1 MEKNM
6 LEELKFKFIKFAN
19 KEYYDKLI
27 SNVALE
33 VYTKNL
39 DKLQF
44 FKKYSED
51 FAKDFII
58 DIDNKIK
65 EFFYNDLKNV
75 NYDNLKKRIYT
86 INKKS
91 QESVIKKLIDD
102 NEFETLKNI
111 IVNKDKISRVY
122 ELSKEIFLP
131 RFSEEQEEI
140 VNLKSKELLLS
151 KIISLDNTGI
161 VLNEYLK
168 QILGAIDEK
177 VKYKEDY
184 FQKVLNNAENPL
196 FFNKKELENIFN
208 INVSKETILD
218 FINKEENKLYLSK
231 SNHPKMLLVILD
243 YLEIDKFEQYELIK
257 NKIDN
262 EYIIKIFC
270 LNNNLEELL
279 IKEKSLLIND
289 NKSIN
294 ISDYSNEKTNIL
306 IESLIDIN
314 NVSNYK
320 TKGALIEKLN
330 EHIPIKLTLE
340 DFDVKYSQVEKY
352 CLKDINESD
361 FNDLIKEKENYI
373 IQKLDDKLRN
383 FG

>member
-1 MEKNM
+1 M

-75 NYDNLKKRIYT
+75 NYDNLKKRIHI
-86 INKKS
+86 INKES

-122 ELSKEIFLP
+122 EISKEIFLP
-131 RFSEEQEEI
+131 KFSKEQEEI

>member
-1 MEKNM
+1 M

-39 DKLQF
+39 DKHQF

-58 DIDNKIK
+58 NIDDKIK
-65 EFFYNDLKNV
+65 GFIYNDLKNG
-75 NYDNLKKRIYT
+75 NYDNLKKGIHT
-86 INKKS
+86 ISKGF
-91 QESVIKKLIDD
+91 QESVIKKLVDD
-102 NEFETLKNI
+102 NEFEALKNI

-122 ELSKEIFLP
+122 EVSKEIFLP

-262 EYIIKIFC
+262 EYIIKNFC

-320 TKGALIEKLN
+320 TKGTLIEKLN

>member
-1 MEKNM
+1 M

-65 EFFYNDLKNV
+65 EFIYNDLKNGI
-75 NYDNLKKRIYT
+75 YDNLKKGIHT
-86 INKKS
+86 ISKGF

-102 NEFETLKNI
+102 NEFEALKNI
-111 IVNKDKISRVY
+111 IVDKDKISISRVY
-122 ELSKEIFLP
+122 EVSKEIFLP

-218 FINKEENKLYLSK
+218 FINKEDNKLYLSK

-243 YLEIDKFEQYELIK
+243 YLEIDKFKQYELIK

-262 EYIIKIFC
+262 EYIIKNFC

-340 DFDVKYSQVEKY
+340 DFNVKYSQVEKY

-373 IQKLDDKLRN
+373 IQKLDDKLRS

>member
-1 MEKNM
+1 M

-39 DKLQF
+39 DKHQF

-58 DIDNKIK
+58 NIDDKIK
-65 EFFYNDLKNV
+65 GFIYNDLKNGI
-75 NYDNLKKRIYT
+75 YDNLKKGIYT
-86 INKKS
+86 INKES

-102 NEFETLKNI
+102 NEFEALKNI
-111 IVNKDKISRVY
+111 IVDKDKISISRVY
-122 ELSKEIFLP
+122 EVSKEIFLP

-177 VKYKEDY
+177 VKYKENY

-243 YLEIDKFEQYELIK
+243 YLEIDKFKQYELIK

-262 EYIIKIFC
+262 EYIIKNFC

-340 DFDVKYSQVEKY
+340 DFNVKYSQVEKY

>member
-1 MEKNM
+1 M

-39 DKLQF
+39 DKHQF

-58 DIDNKIK
+58 NIDDKIK
-65 EFFYNDLKNV
+65 GFIYNDLKNGI
-75 NYDNLKKRIYT
+75 YDNLKKGIYT
-86 INKKS
+86 INKES

-102 NEFETLKNI
+102 NEFEALKNI
-111 IVNKDKISRVY
+111 IVDKDKISISRLY
-122 ELSKEIFLP
+122 EVSKEIFLP

-262 EYIIKIFC
+262 EYIIKNFC

-320 TKGALIEKLN
+320 IKGALIEKLN

>member
-1 MEKNM
+1 M

-39 DKLQF
+39 DKHQF

-51 FAKDFII
+51 FAKDFIVN
-58 DIDNKIK
+58 IDNKIK
-65 EFFYNDLKNV
+65 GFIYNDLKNG
-75 NYDNLKKRIYT
+75 NYDNLKKGIHT
-86 INKKS
+86 ISKGF

-102 NEFETLKNI
+102 NEFEALKNI

-122 ELSKEIFLP
+122 EVSKEIFLP

-262 EYIIKIFC
+262 EYIIKNFC

>member
-1 MEKNM
+1 M

-39 DKLQF
+39 DKHQF

-51 FAKDFII
+51 FAKDFIVN
-58 DIDNKIK
+58 IDNKIK
-65 EFFYNDLKNV
+65 GFIYNDLKNG
-75 NYDNLKKRIYT
+75 NYDNLKKGIHT
-86 INKKS
+86 ISKGF
-91 QESVIKKLIDD
+91 QESVIKKLVDD
-102 NEFETLKNI
+102 NEFEALKNI

-122 ELSKEIFLP
+122 EVSKEIFLP

-262 EYIIKIFC
+262 EYIIKNFC

>member
-1 MEKNM
+1 M

-39 DKLQF
+39 DKHQF

-58 DIDNKIK
+58 NIDDKIK
-65 EFFYNDLKNV
+65 GFIYNDLKNGI
-75 NYDNLKKRIYT
+75 YDNLKKGIHT
-86 INKKS
+86 ISKGF

-102 NEFETLKNI
+102 NEFEALKNI

-122 ELSKEIFLP
+122 EVSKEIFLP

-262 EYIIKIFC
+262 EYIIKNFC

-340 DFDVKYSQVEKY
+340 DFNVKYSQVEKY

>member
-1 MEKNM
+1 M

-39 DKLQF
+39 DKHQF

-51 FAKDFII
+51 FAKDFIVN
-58 DIDNKIK
+58 IDNKIK
-65 EFFYNDLKNV
+65 GFIYNDLKNG
-75 NYDNLKKRIYT
+75 NYDNLKKGIHT
-86 INKKS
+86 ISKGF
-91 QESVIKKLIDD
+91 QESVIKKLVDD
-102 NEFETLKNI
+102 NEFEALKNI

-122 ELSKEIFLP
+122 EVSKEIFLP

-177 VKYKEDY
+177 VKYKEY
-184 FQKVLNNAENPL
+184 YWQKVLNNAENPL

-243 YLEIDKFEQYELIK
+243 YLEIDKFEQYEFIK

-262 EYIIKIFC
+262 EYIIKNFC
-270 LNNNLEELL
+270 FNNNLEDLL

-320 TKGALIEKLN
+320 IKNTLIEKLN
-330 EHIPIKLTLE
+330 EHIPIKLTSE
-340 DFDVKYSQVEKY
+340 DFNVKYSQVEKY
-352 CLKDINESD
+352 YLKDINEKE
-361 FNDLIKEKENYI
+361 FNELIKEKEDYI
-373 IQKLDDKLRN
+373 IQKLSDKIRDL
-383 FG
+383 

>member
-1 MEKNM
+1 M

-39 DKLQF
+39 DKYQF

-51 FAKDFII
+51 FAEDFII
-58 DIDNKIK
+58 NIDDKIK
-65 EFFYNDLKNV
+65 GFIYNDLKNGI
-75 NYDNLKKRIYT
+75 YDNLKKGIYT
-86 INKKS
+86 INKES
-91 QESVIKKLIDD
+91 QESVIKRLIDD
-102 NEFETLKNI
+102 NEFEALKNI
-111 IVNKDKISRVY
+111 IVDKDKISISRVY
-122 ELSKEIFLP
+122 EVSKEIFLP

-262 EYIIKIFC
+262 EYIIKNFC

-340 DFDVKYSQVEKY
+340 DFNVKYSQVEKY

-373 IQKLDDKLRN
+373 IQKLDDKLRS

>member
-1 MEKNM
+1 M

-65 EFFYNDLKNV
+65 EFIYNDLKNGI
-75 NYDNLKKRIYT
+75 YDNLKKGIHT
-86 INKKS
+86 ISKGF

-102 NEFETLKNI
+102 NEFEALKNI
-111 IVNKDKISRVY
+111 IVDKDKISISRVY
-122 ELSKEIFLP
+122 EVSKEIFLP

-262 EYIIKIFC
+262 EYIIKNFC

>member
-1 MEKNM
+1 M

-39 DKLQF
+39 DKYQF

-51 FAKDFII
+51 FAKDFIVN
-58 DIDNKIK
+58 IDNKIK
-65 EFFYNDLKNV
+65 GFIYNDLKNGI
-75 NYDNLKKRIYT
+75 YDNLKKGIHT
-86 INKKS
+86 ISKGF
-91 QESVIKKLIDD
+91 QESVIKKLVDD
-102 NEFETLKNI
+102 NEFEALKNI

-122 ELSKEIFLP
+122 EVSKEIFLP

-184 FQKVLNNAENPL
+184 FQKVLNNVENPL

-243 YLEIDKFEQYELIK
+243 YLEIDKFKQYELIK

-262 EYIIKIFC
+262 EYIIKNFC

-320 TKGALIEKLN
+320 TKGTLIEKLN

>member
-1 MEKNM
+1 M

-39 DKLQF
+39 DKHQF

-58 DIDNKIK
+58 NIDDKIK
-65 EFFYNDLKNV
+65 GFIYNDLKNG
-75 NYDNLKKRIYT
+75 NYDNLKKGIHT
-86 INKKS
+86 ISKGF
-91 QESVIKKLIDD
+91 QESVIKKLVDD
-102 NEFETLKNI
+102 NEFEALKNI

-122 ELSKEIFLP
+122 EVSKEIFLP

-243 YLEIDKFEQYELIK
+243 YLEIDKFKQYELIK

-262 EYIIKIFC
+262 EYIIKNFC

>member
-1 MEKNM
+1 M

-65 EFFYNDLKNV
+65 EFIYNDLKNGI
-75 NYDNLKKRIYT
+75 YDNLKKRIYI
-86 INKKS
+86 INKES

-122 ELSKEIFLP
+122 EISKEIFLP
-131 RFSEEQEEI
+131 KFSEEQEEI

>member
-1 MEKNM
+1 M

-39 DKLQF
+39 DKHQF

-58 DIDNKIK
+58 NIDDKIK
-65 EFFYNDLKNV
+65 GFIYNDLKNGI
-75 NYDNLKKRIYT
+75 YDNLKKGIYT
-86 INKKS
+86 INKES

-102 NEFETLKNI
+102 NEFEALKNI
-111 IVNKDKISRVY
+111 IVDKDKISISRVY
-122 ELSKEIFLP
+122 EVSKEIFLP

-243 YLEIDKFEQYELIK
+243 YLEIDKFKQYELIK

-262 EYIIKIFC
+262 EYIIKNFC

>member
-1 MEKNM
+1 M

-39 DKLQF
+39 DKHQF

-58 DIDNKIK
+58 NIDDKIK
-65 EFFYNDLKNV
+65 GFIYNDLKNGI
-75 NYDNLKKRIYT
+75 YDNLKKGIYT
-86 INKKS
+86 INKES

-102 NEFETLKNI
+102 NEFEALKNI
-111 IVNKDKISRVY
+111 IVDKDKISISRVY
-122 ELSKEIFLP
+122 EVSKEIFLP

-243 YLEIDKFEQYELIK
+243 YLEIDKFKQYELIK

-262 EYIIKIFC
+262 EYIIKNFC

-340 DFDVKYSQVEKY
+340 DFNVKYSQVEKY

>member
-1 MEKNM
+1 M

-39 DKLQF
+39 DKHQF

-58 DIDNKIK
+58 NIDDKIK
-65 EFFYNDLKNV
+65 GFIYNDLKNGI
-75 NYDNLKKRIYT
+75 YDNLKKGIYT
-86 INKKS
+86 INKES
-91 QESVIKKLIDD
+91 QESVIKRLIDD
-102 NEFETLKNI
+102 NEFEALKNI
-111 IVNKDKISRVY
+111 IVDKDKISISRVY
-122 ELSKEIFLP
+122 EVSKEIFLP

-177 VKYKEDY
+177 VKYKENY

-262 EYIIKIFC
+262 EYIIKNFC

>member
-1 MEKNM
+1 M

-65 EFFYNDLKNV
+65 EFIYNDLKNGI
-75 NYDNLKKRIYT
+75 YDNLKKGIHT
-86 INKKS
+86 ISKS
-91 QESVIKKLIDD
+91 FQESVIKKLIDD

-122 ELSKEIFLP
+122 EISKEIFLP
-131 RFSEEQEEI
+131 KFSKEQEEI

-262 EYIIKIFC
+262 EYIIKNFC

-340 DFDVKYSQVEKY
+340 DFDVKYSQVKKY

>member
-1 MEKNM
+1 M
-6 LEELKFKFIKFAN
+6 
-19 KEYYDKLI
+19 
-27 SNVALE
+27 
-33 VYTKNL
+33 
-39 DKLQF
+39 
-44 FKKYSED
+44 
-51 FAKDFII
+51 
-58 DIDNKIK
+58 
-65 EFFYNDLKNV
+65 
-75 NYDNLKKRIYT
+75 
-86 INKKS
+86 
-91 QESVIKKLIDD
+91 
-102 NEFETLKNI
+102 
-111 IVNKDKISRVY
+111 
-122 ELSKEIFLP
+122 
-131 RFSEEQEEI
+131 
-140 VNLKSKELLLS
+140 
-151 KIISLDNTGI
+151 
-161 VLNEYLK
+161 
-168 QILGAIDEK
+168 
-177 VKYKEDY
+177 
-184 FQKVLNNAENPL
+184 
-196 FFNKKELENIFN
+196 ENIFN

-262 EYIIKIFC
+262 EYIIKNFC

>member
-1 MEKNM
+1 M

-39 DKLQF
+39 DKHQF

-51 FAKDFII
+51 FAKDFIVN
-58 DIDNKIK
+58 IDNKIK
-65 EFFYNDLKNV
+65 GFIYNDLKNG
-75 NYDNLKKRIYT
+75 NYDNLKKGIHT
-86 INKKS
+86 ISKGF
-91 QESVIKKLIDD
+91 QESVIKKLVDD
-102 NEFETLKNI
+102 NEFEALKNI
-111 IVNKDKISRVY
+111 IVDKDKISISRVY
-122 ELSKEIFLP
+122 EVSKEIFLP

-243 YLEIDKFEQYELIK
+243 YLEIDKFKQYELIK

-262 EYIIKIFC
+262 EYIIKNFC

>member
-1 MEKNM
+1 M

-39 DKLQF
+39 DKYQF

-51 FAKDFII
+51 FAKDFIVN
-58 DIDNKIK
+58 IDNKIK
-65 EFFYNDLKNV
+65 GFIYNDLKNG
-75 NYDNLKKRIYT
+75 NYDNLKKGIHT
-86 INKKS
+86 ISKGF

-102 NEFETLKNI
+102 NEFEALKNI

-122 ELSKEIFLP
+122 EVSKEIFLP

-243 YLEIDKFEQYELIK
+243 YLEIDKFKQYELIK

-262 EYIIKIFC
+262 EYIIKNFC

>member
-1 MEKNM
+1 M

-39 DKLQF
+39 DKHQF

-58 DIDNKIK
+58 NIDDKIK
-65 EFFYNDLKNV
+65 GFIYNDLKNGI
-75 NYDNLKKRIYT
+75 YDNLKKGIYT
-86 INKKS
+86 INKES

-102 NEFETLKNI
+102 NEFEALKNI
-111 IVNKDKISRVY
+111 IVDKDKISISRLY
-122 ELSKEIFLP
+122 EVSKEIFLP

-177 VKYKEDY
+177 VKYKENY

-262 EYIIKIFC
+262 EYIIKNFC

-294 ISDYSNEKTNIL
+294 ISDYSNEKINIL

-340 DFDVKYSQVEKY
+340 DFNVKYSQVEKY

>member
-1 MEKNM
+1 M

-39 DKLQF
+39 DKYQF

-51 FAKDFII
+51 FAKDFIVN
-58 DIDNKIK
+58 IDNKIK
-65 EFFYNDLKNV
+65 GFIYNDLKNG
-75 NYDNLKKRIYT
+75 NYDNLKKGIHT
-86 INKKS
+86 ISKGF
-91 QESVIKKLIDD
+91 QESVIKKLVDD
-102 NEFETLKNI
+102 NEFEALKNI

-122 ELSKEIFLP
+122 EVSKEIFLP

-243 YLEIDKFEQYELIK
+243 YLEIDKFKQYELIK

-262 EYIIKIFC
+262 EYIIKNFC

-320 TKGALIEKLN
+320 TKGTLIEKLN

>member
-1 MEKNM
+1 M

-39 DKLQF
+39 DKHQF

-58 DIDNKIK
+58 NIDDKIK
-65 EFFYNDLKNV
+65 GFIYNDLKNGI
-75 NYDNLKKRIYT
+75 YDNLKKGIYT
-86 INKKS
+86 INKES
-91 QESVIKKLIDD
+91 QESVIKRLIDD
-102 NEFETLKNI
+102 NEFEALKNI
-111 IVNKDKISRVY
+111 IVDKDKISISRVY
-122 ELSKEIFLP
+122 EVSKEIFLP

-243 YLEIDKFEQYELIK
+243 YLEIDKFKQYELIK

-262 EYIIKIFC
+262 EYIIKNFC

-340 DFDVKYSQVEKY
+340 DFNVKYSQVEKY

>member
-1 MEKNM
+1 M

-33 VYTKNL
+33 VYTKKL
-39 DKLQF
+39 DKHQF

-58 DIDNKIK
+58 NIDDKIK
-65 EFFYNDLKNV
+65 GFIYNDLKNGI
-75 NYDNLKKRIYT
+75 YDNLKKGIHT
-86 INKKS
+86 ISKGF

-102 NEFETLKNI
+102 NEFEALKNI
-111 IVNKDKISRVY
+111 IVDKDKISISRVY
-122 ELSKEIFLP
+122 EVSKEIFLP

-262 EYIIKIFC
+262 EYIIKNFC

-320 TKGALIEKLN
+320 TKGTLIEKLN

-373 IQKLDDKLRN
+373 IQKLDDKLRS

>member
-1 MEKNM
+1 M

-39 DKLQF
+39 DKYQF

-51 FAKDFII
+51 FAKDFIVN
-58 DIDNKIK
+58 IDNKIK
-65 EFFYNDLKNV
+65 GFIYNDLKNG
-75 NYDNLKKRIYT
+75 NYDNLKKGIHT
-86 INKKS
+86 ISKGF

-102 NEFETLKNI
+102 NEFEALKNI
-111 IVNKDKISRVY
+111 IVDKDKISISRVY
-122 ELSKEIFLP
+122 EVSKEIFLP

-243 YLEIDKFEQYELIK
+243 YLEIDKFKQYELIK

-262 EYIIKIFC
+262 EYIIKNFC

-320 TKGALIEKLN
+320 TKDTLIEKLN

>member
-1 MEKNM
+1 M

-39 DKLQF
+39 DKYQF

-51 FAKDFII
+51 FAKDFIVN
-58 DIDNKIK
+58 IDNKIK
-65 EFFYNDLKNV
+65 GFIYNDLKNG
-75 NYDNLKKRIYT
+75 NYDNLKKGIHT
-86 INKKS
+86 ISKGF
-91 QESVIKKLIDD
+91 QESVIKKLVDD
-102 NEFETLKNI
+102 NEFEALKNI

-122 ELSKEIFLP
+122 EVSKEIFLP

-184 FQKVLNNAENPL
+184 FQKVLNNVENPL

-243 YLEIDKFEQYELIK
+243 YLEIDKFKQYELIK

-262 EYIIKIFC
+262 EYIIKNFC

-320 TKGALIEKLN
+320 TKGTLIEKLN

>member
-1 MEKNM
+1 M

-39 DKLQF
+39 DKYQF

-51 FAKDFII
+51 FAKDFIVN
-58 DIDNKIK
+58 IDNKIK
-65 EFFYNDLKNV
+65 GFIYNDLKNG
-75 NYDNLKKRIYT
+75 NYDNLKKGIHT
-86 INKKS
+86 ISKGF
-91 QESVIKKLIDD
+91 QESVIKKLVDD
-102 NEFETLKNI
+102 NEFEALKNI

-122 ELSKEIFLP
+122 EVSKEIFLP

-177 VKYKEDY
+177 VKYKENY
-184 FQKVLNNAENPL
+184 WQKVLNNVENPL

-262 EYIIKIFC
+262 EYIIKNFC

>member
-1 MEKNM
+1 MN
-6 LEELKFKFIKFAN
+6 N
-19 KEYYDKLI
+19 
-27 SNVALE
+27 
-33 VYTKNL
+33 TKNL
-39 DKLQF
+39 DKYQF

-51 FAKDFII
+51 FAKDFIVN
-58 DIDNKIK
+58 IDNKIK
-65 EFFYNDLKNV
+65 GFIYNDLKNG
-75 NYDNLKKRIYT
+75 NYDNLKKGIHT
-86 INKKS
+86 ISKGF
-91 QESVIKKLIDD
+91 QESVIKKLVDD
-102 NEFETLKNI
+102 NEFEALKNI

-122 ELSKEIFLP
+122 EVSKEIFLP

-243 YLEIDKFEQYELIK
+243 YLEIDKFKQYELIK

-262 EYIIKIFC
+262 EYIIKNFC

>member
-1 MEKNM
+1 M

-39 DKLQF
+39 DKYQF

-51 FAKDFII
+51 FAKDFIVN
-58 DIDNKIK
+58 IDNKIK
-65 EFFYNDLKNV
+65 GFIYNDLKNG
-75 NYDNLKKRIYT
+75 NYDNLKKGIHT
-86 INKKS
+86 ISKGF
-91 QESVIKKLIDD
+91 QESVIKKLVDD
-102 NEFETLKNI
+102 NEFEALKNI

-122 ELSKEIFLP
+122 EVSKEIFLP

-184 FQKVLNNAENPL
+184 FQKVLNNVENPL

-243 YLEIDKFEQYELIK
+243 YLEIDKFKQYELIK

-262 EYIIKIFC
+262 EYIIKNFC

>member
-1 MEKNM
+1 M

-39 DKLQF
+39 DKHQF

-58 DIDNKIK
+58 NIDDKIK
-65 EFFYNDLKNV
+65 GFIYNDLKNGI
-75 NYDNLKKRIYT
+75 YDNLKKGIYT
-86 INKKS
+86 INKES

-102 NEFETLKNI
+102 NEFEALKNI
-111 IVNKDKISRVY
+111 IVDKDKISISRLY
-122 ELSKEIFLP
+122 EVSKEIFLP

-262 EYIIKIFC
+262 EYIIKNFC

>member
-1 MEKNM
+1 M

-39 DKLQF
+39 DKHQF

-51 FAKDFII
+51 FAKDFIVN
-58 DIDNKIK
+58 IDNKIK
-65 EFFYNDLKNV
+65 GFIYNDLKNG
-75 NYDNLKKRIYT
+75 NYDNLKKGIHT
-86 INKKS
+86 ISKGF
-91 QESVIKKLIDD
+91 QESVIKKLVDD
-102 NEFETLKNI
+102 NEFEALKNI

-122 ELSKEIFLP
+122 EVSKEIFLP

-177 VKYKEDY
+177 VKYKENY
-184 FQKVLNNAENPL
+184 WQKVLNNVENPL

-262 EYIIKIFC
+262 EYIIKNFC

>member
-1 MEKNM
+1 M

-39 DKLQF
+39 DKYQF

-58 DIDNKIK
+58 NIDDKIK
-65 EFFYNDLKNV
+65 GFIYNDLKNG
-75 NYDNLKKRIYT
+75 NYDNLKKGIHT
-86 INKKS
+86 ISKGF
-91 QESVIKKLIDD
+91 QESVIKKLVDD
-102 NEFETLKNI
+102 NEFEALKNI

-122 ELSKEIFLP
+122 EVSKEIFLP

-243 YLEIDKFEQYELIK
+243 YLEIDKFKQYELIK

-262 EYIIKIFC
+262 EYIIKNFC

>member
-1 MEKNM
+1 M

-39 DKLQF
+39 DKHQF

-51 FAKDFII
+51 FAKDFIVN
-58 DIDNKIK
+58 IDNKIK
-65 EFFYNDLKNV
+65 GFIYNDLKNG
-75 NYDNLKKRIYT
+75 NYDNLKKGIHT
-86 INKKS
+86 ISKGF
-91 QESVIKKLIDD
+91 QESVIKKLVDD
-102 NEFETLKNI
+102 NEFEALKNI
-111 IVNKDKISRVY
+111 IVDKDKISISRVY
-122 ELSKEIFLP
+122 EVSKEIFLP

-218 FINKEENKLYLSK
+218 FINKEDNKLYLSK

-262 EYIIKIFC
+262 EYIIKNFC

>member
-1 MEKNM
+1 M

-33 VYTKNL
+33 VYTKKL
-39 DKLQF
+39 DKHQF

-58 DIDNKIK
+58 NIDDKIK
-65 EFFYNDLKNV
+65 GFIYNDLKNGI
-75 NYDNLKKRIYT
+75 YDNLKKGIYI
-86 INKKS
+86 INKES

-102 NEFETLKNI
+102 NEFEALKNI
-111 IVNKDKISRVY
+111 IVDKDKISISRVY
-122 ELSKEIFLP
+122 EVSKEIFLP

-262 EYIIKIFC
+262 EYIIKNFC